1 MPTKATINQ
10 TKYDKEHTVRYTL
23 KLNTTTDKPIID
35 IIENTAKELKTSK
48 QGAIKYLIKKS
59 EE

>member
-10 TKYDKEHTVRYTL
+10 TKYDKDHTIRYTL
-23 KLNTTTDKPIID
+23 KLNTTTDKSIID
-35 IIENTAKELKTSK
+35 LIENTAKKHNISK
-48 QGAIKYLIKKS
+48 QGAIKHLIKKS